1 MTEPAREP
9 DYATKADI
17 DVLRAETTAEIG
29 AVRGEIDV
37 LRAEM
42 RAELA
47 EVRSGMAE
55 LESRL
60 AERMSSLE
68 VRTMRTLYA
77 VAAAMLA
84 GQVAAVLTL
93 VRLLG

>member
-1 MTEPAREP
+1 MAEPAREP
-9 DYATKADI
+9 DYATKAD
-17 DVLRAETTAEIG
+17 V
-29 AVRGEIDV
+29 DV

-42 RAELA
+42 GALRAEMRA
-47 EVRSGMAE
+47 GQAE

-60 AERMSSLE
+60 TERMASLE
-68 VRTMRTLYA
+68 VRTIRTLYA

>member
-1 MTEPAREP
+1 MVRITYEMAEPAREP
-9 DYATKADI
+9 DYATKAD
-17 DVLRAETTAEIG
+17 V
-29 AVRGEIDV
+29 DV

-42 RAELA
+42 KAENAAVRA
-47 EVRSGMAE
+47 GQAE

-60 AERMSSLE
+60 TERMASLE

>member
-1 MTEPAREP
+1 MAEPAREP
-9 DYATKADI
+9 DYATKAD
-17 DVLRAETTAEIG
+17 V
-29 AVRGEIDV
+29 DV

-42 RAELA
+42 KAENAAVRA
-47 EVRSGMAE
+47 GQAE

-60 AERMSSLE
+60 TERMASLE

>member
-1 MTEPAREP
+1 MAEPAREP
-9 DYATKADI
+9 DYATKAD
-17 DVLRAETTAEIG
+17 V
-29 AVRGEIDV
+29 DV

-42 RAELA
+42 DALRAEMRA
-47 EVRSGMAE
+47 GQAE

-60 AERMSSLE
+60 TERMASLE
-68 VRTMRTLYA
+68 VRTIRTLYA